1 MAQAPLELLMIG
13 FPGSQFNGDIL
24 PALQKLVDR
33 GNIRI
38 VDLVL
43 VAKGDDGLPVIVE
56 VESDAHDLAG
66 LRDIVGEVN
75 GLISEEDIVD
85 LATGMEPGDS
95 AGILL
100 FEHTWA
106 AEFADAVRAAQG
118 EVVVSLRIP
127 PEAVEEV
134 LATMAE
140 EG

>member
-43 VAKGDDGLPVIVE
+43 VAKGDDGLPVI
-56 VESDAHDLAG
+56 DDLAG

-134 LATMAE
+134 LAAMAE